1 MSYDKPVIYSDAQ
14 NELEPLVGTN
24 INALVN
30 VNAGININAGVN
42 VLLLLNVAPAVEVK

>member
-30 VNAGININAGVN
+30 AGININAGVN